1 MLNLFVAAV
10 QVGGDTLASVR
21 VPVGYNVGARR
32 IRNAFLESQR
42 RAGTVT
48 IGVPITAPVQTDPGI
63 SADPVRSLLWYLLG
77 PLDTKIQL

>member
-1 MLNLFVAAV
+1 M

-42 RAGTVT
+42 RAGTMT
-48 IGVPITAPVQTDPGI
+48 IAVPSNAPVQTDPGI
-63 SADPVRSLLWYLLG
+63 NADSIRSYIWYLLA
-77 PLDTKIQL
+77 PLDAKIQM